1 MSLLDEL
8 VTDATMAL
16 HHLVQTQKPKSLTPI
31 FFAVDAEG
39 TTHVLATPWASP
51 DEKTAA
57 LRALKAEFRKR
68 QIIAYVHI
76 SEAWIAY
83 VTRDD
88 PAALTGRVADR
99 PDKVEAVVMA
109 ATDGTDT
116 RHQVY
121 DITRDRKGRIV
132 ALALRPELA
141 GMTDPPQ
148 GRMFELLEGVEP

>member
-8 VTDATMAL
+8 VADATMAL
-16 HHLVQTQKPKSLTPI
+16 HHLIERERPKALTPI
-31 FFAVDAEG
+31 FFACDAEG
-39 TTHVLATPWASP
+39 TIHVMGTPWASP

-57 LRALKAEFRKR
+57 LKALKEEFQKR

-83 VTRDD
+83 VERGDS
-88 PAALTGRVADR
+88 AAVHGRIADR
-99 PDKVEAVVMA
+99 PDRVEAVVMA

-116 RHQVY
+116 RHRVY
-121 DITRDRKGRIV
+121 DIMRDRRGRIV
-132 ALALRPELA
+132 ALALRPELE

-148 GRMFELLEGVEP
+148 GRMFELLET

>member
-8 VTDATMAL
+8 VADATMAL
-16 HHLVQTQKPKSLTPI
+16 HHLIEREKPKALTPI
-31 FFAVDAEG
+31 FFAMDAEG
-39 TTHVLATPWASP
+39 TTHVLGTPWASP
-51 DEKTAA
+51 EEKTAA
-57 LRALKAEFRKR
+57 LKALKAEFQKR